1 MSIEPK
7 FIEHSTDL
15 SGASPYIRRVFERNE
30 SEKKEFRKTSVD
42 DHLSAREFGVANL
55 GSPFVPEKKL
65 IVSLEQLEL

>member
-15 SGASPYIRRVFERNE
+15 SGASPYIRRDFKRNQ

-42 DHLSAREFGVANL
+42 HNLAREFGVANL
-55 GSPFVPEKKL
+55 GSPFVPEKKKL
-65 IVSLEQLEL
+65 IVSLVQLEL